1 MAAFEGDNF
10 ILDLVLKYI
19 GSPYQWGGATPLG
32 FDCSGLVLE
41 VLRARG
47 LVSNSFD
54 ATAHNIFIATKSGG
68 VLKPEVH
75 ALAFFGGKQRVTHVG
90 YCISPEF
97 MVEAG
102 GGGANTTSLE
112 MAVKQNAFVRLR
124 PIFSRKDLLAIHVP
138 DKTHFT

>member
-1 MAAFEGDNF
+1 M
-10 ILDLVLKYI
+10 
-19 GSPYQWGGATPLG
+19 WGGATPLG
-32 FDCSGLVLE
+32 WDCSGLILE
-41 VLRARG
+41 VLKARG
-47 LVSNSFD
+47 FASNSFD
-54 ATAHNIFIATKSGG
+54 ATAHGIFLATKSGG

-90 YCISPEF
+90 YCVSPEL

-124 PIFSRKDLLAIHVP
+124 PIFSRKDFIGVNVP